1 MKILID
7 TNVIL
12 DWIMIRKPNAANA
25 KKIMEQCLFGTI
37 QGYITSHTITDIFY
51 ILRKDFSVEKR
62 KQLLELLCEGLKVI
76 PENSETIL
84 CTLRHKEWKD
94 IEDGLQM
101 QCAKEVNVDYIV
113 TQNLKDFL
121 TSEIKAVNEESFLR
135 IIGSLSL
142 SQPQNTP

>member
-12 DWIMIRKPNAANA
+12 DWIMVREPNAGNA
-25 KKIMEQCLFGTI
+25 KKIMEQCLFRTI

-51 ILRKDFSVEKR
+51 ILRKDFSIEKR
-62 KQLLELLCEGLKVI
+62 KQLLGLLCSELEII

-84 CTLRHKEWKD
+84 KTLRHTEWKD

-101 QCAKEVNVDYIV
+101 QCAKEANVDYIV
-113 TQNLKDFL
+113 TQNLKDFS
-121 TSEIKAVNEESFLR
+121 TSEIKAVNEEFFCK
-135 IIGSLSL
+135 IIDSL
-142 SQPQNTP
+142 

>member
-12 DWIMIRKPNAANA
+12 DWIMVREPNAGNA
-25 KKIMEQCLFGTI
+25 KKIMEQCLFRTI

-51 ILRKDFSVEKR
+51 ILCSE
-62 KQLLELLCEGLKVI
+62 LEII

-84 CTLRHKEWKD
+84 KTLRHTEWKD

-101 QCAKEVNVDYIV
+101 QCAKEANVDYIV
-113 TQNLKDFL
+113 TQNLKDFS
-121 TSEIKAVNEESFLR
+121 TSEIKAVNEEFFCK
-135 IIGSLSL
+135 IIDSL
-142 SQPQNTP
+142 